1 MWIYAR
7 FGCDCTNSVN
17 LKQRKINQSQ
27 KLCLVAEKITE
38 KHKEGR
44 ERERERTYEELRTCE
59 EPREMWAMKESRSE
73 SESERAPFGNIYLL
87 NVLNSLSL
95 KWAFIQCSVIVFQR
109 FTTVDKKINLF
120 YPQLIKLLIN
130 RFSLLTPFTTM
141 LEEKN

>member
-1 MWIYAR
+1 
-7 FGCDCTNSVN
+7 
-17 LKQRKINQSQ
+17 
-27 KLCLVAEKITE
+27 
-38 KHKEGR
+38 
-44 ERERERTYEELRTCE
+44 
-59 EPREMWAMKESRSE
+59 MWAMKESG

>member
-1 MWIYAR
+1 
-7 FGCDCTNSVN
+7 
-17 LKQRKINQSQ
+17 
-27 KLCLVAEKITE
+27 
-38 KHKEGR
+38 
-44 ERERERTYEELRTCE
+44 
-59 EPREMWAMKESRSE
+59 MWAMKESRSE